1 MKWKPPANQTKFNL
15 TRHKQRL
22 QQKPQV
28 VSSLPPVV
36 PTVTIPFEFG
46 LGWDDAPGGVYED
59 ASTIKHTHELN
70 EALDADVDL
79 RTTANFPDVYDQGYL
94 GSCTANALAFCY
106 QFDMLKQGL
115 SFGPNKLLIPSRLFI
130 YYYERVIEGSINF
143 DAGVRKLHNGIEALK
158 KYGVCS
164 ETDWLY
170 YDTTDNYDTSGKNTN
185 TKYKEEPP
193 YLDAGKNAETHKA
206 LLDNNP
212 LLDIQLTPLHNTVD
226 NLKIN
231 LIKGFPIAF
240 GFKAYQSFF
249 NAQITAKN
257 PTMPIPANGEK
268 KVGGHAVVLVGFKEK
283 EKVFIVRNSWGKGW
297 GDSGYFYMPY
307 KIIEAVYIDTE
318 DNNKE
323 KPLYVNDFWSITEVS

>member
-1 MKWKPPANQTKFNL
+1 MKSKPPANQTKFNL

-22 QQKPQV
+22 HQRPQV
-28 VSSLPPVV
+28 VSSPP
-36 PTVTIPFEFG
+36 PTVTIPLKF
-46 LGWDDAPGGVYED
+46 GWDSNLGGVYED

-79 RTTANFPDVYDQGYL
+79 RTTANFPDVYDQGHL

-115 SFGPNKLLIPSRLFI
+115 SFGPGKSPIPSRLYI
-130 YYYERVIEGSINF
+130 YYYERAIEGVIDSE
-143 DAGVRKLHNGIEALK
+143 GVKKLYDGIKALE

-212 LLDIQLTPLHNTVD
+212 LLDIQLTPLHNTVN

-231 LIKGFPIAF
+231 LRKGFPIAF
-240 GFKAYQSFF
+240 GFKVYQSFL
-249 NAQITAKN
+249 NAQITANN
-257 PTMPIPANGEK
+257 PTMPIPSQDDTYVA
-268 KVGGHAVVLVGFKEK
+268 GHAVVLVGFKDK
-283 EKVFIVRNSWGKGW
+283 EQVFVVRNSWGSGW
-297 GDSGYFYMPY
+297 GDNGYFYMPY
-307 KIIEAVYIDTE
+307 KIIDDYAS
-318 DNNKE
+318 
-323 KPLYVNDFWSITEVS
+323 DFWSILKVS